1 MSVVKMSKIS
11 VLGLQSER
19 SEILKGLMAM
29 GAVEITDGSPE
40 DTEGEQYGI
49 KTPVQSELSK
59 LDAVIADIG
68 LSIDLLKRYGSYK
81 SPFFAK
87 RRTIDEQDFH
97 SVMEKRNTLLE
108 TSGRIKSLEEAII
121 RLKGDENKVKG
132 LIVSL
137 SPWLSTELALETDS
151 TRLTFIHTGTLPHLT
166 DLATLERELEES
178 APESMLQQAGF
189 DREHRYLVVAGHK
202 DKESEIMSLLKA
214 KGWNRIV
221 FRDMSGTARENK
233 VRLEKQLLAI
243 DNERKKLAEAIVAL
257 AGEREKLEVLHDA
270 YVMERCRL
278 EAHGRLVST
287 RSVFLL
293 EGWVPTELSLK
304 VKGWLTKEFI
314 CSVEINEPEEDEA
327 YPVLI
332 ENGPVVESIRPV
344 LTMYGLPSS
353 KELDPSPI
361 MMPFFCLFFGMM
373 LGDGGYGLLMAL
385 VAGILVWRIK
395 MEDGPRRFIKL
406 LMWCGLS
413 SVFWGLM
420 FGSWFGISALSKTA
434 LWMNPV
440 ENPDL
445 MMSWAILFGIIHMFF
460 GFGVKG
466 ANLLRK
472 KKYLD
477 FVFDVLFIYLLYIG
491 FALTLLPF
499 APGVNTEGLDWL
511 TSLGNKLL
519 LLGVILLLLTQGRKS
534 PKLFGK
540 IFGGVGK
547 LYDLIGFLSD
557 CLSYTRLVALGLASA
572 IIGDIVNTL
581 SATMGGNIV
590 VRIIA
595 SSLIIIV
602 GHSIN
607 IGLNV
612 LGAFVHSCRLQYLE
626 FFGKFLEG
634 GGEAFRPF
642 QANTR
647 YIVVKTATE
656 RVLSAEAPAA

>member
-11 VLGLQSER
+11 VLGLQSQR
-19 SEILKGLMAM
+19 NDILRGLMAM

-40 DTEGEQYGI
+40 DTEGGQYGI
-49 KTPVQSELSK
+49 KTPVHSELTK
-59 LDAVIADIG
+59 LDAEITDIE
-68 LSIDLLKRYGSYK
+68 LSIDLLKRYGGYK
-81 SPFFAK
+81 NPLFSK
-87 RRTIDEQDFH
+87 RRNIDEKDFH
-97 SVMEKRNTLLE
+97 SVMEKHNTLLE
-108 TSGRIKSLEEAII
+108 TSNRIKGFEEAIL

-137 SPWLSTELALETDS
+137 LPWLATDLSLETDS
-151 TRLTFIHTGTLPHLT
+151 TRLTFIHPGTLPQLT
-166 DLATLERELEES
+166 DLTKLEKELKES
-178 APESMLQQAGF
+178 VPESVIIKAGT
-189 DREHRYLVVAGHK
+189 DREHHFLIVIGHK
-202 DKESEIMSLLKA
+202 DRESEIMSLLKA

-221 FRDMSGTARENK
+221 FRDMSGTAGENK

-314 CSVEINEPEEDEA
+314 CSVEINEPEEDET

-361 MMPFFCLFFGMM
+361 MMPFFCLFFGIM

-385 VAGILVWRIK
+385 AAGFILWRFK
-395 MEDGPRRFIKL
+395 LEDSTRRFVKL
-406 LMWCGLS
+406 LCWCGLS
-413 SVFWGLM
+413 SIFWGFL
-420 FGSWFGISALSKTA
+420 FGSWFGISQLSKTA
-434 LWMNPV
+434 LWLSPTDNP
-440 ENPDL
+440 EL
-445 MMSWAILFGIIHMFF
+445 MMSWALLFGIIHMFF
-460 GFGVKG
+460 GFGLKG

-472 KKYLD
+472 KQYLD
-477 FVFDVLFIYLLYIG
+477 FVFDVVFVYVLYTG

-499 APGVNTEGLDWL
+499 APGIKLDGMEWL

-519 LLGVILLLLTQGRKS
+519 IVGIVLMLLTQGRKS

-547 LYDLIGFLSD
+547 LYDLISFLSD

-581 SATMGGNIV
+581 SMSMGGNIV

-595 SSLIIIV
+595 GSLIIIV
-602 GHSIN
+602 GHTIN

-634 GGEAFRPF
+634 GGEPFRPF
-642 QANTR
+642 LAKTR

-656 RVLSAEAPAA
+656 RVLSSEVRAA